1 MYLLIYWLLFQ
12 IITVITVGLFLS
24 SYYTFLILLHLRI
37 LKDIIMWEKILAQLI
52 SKNQGVSKAVLTM
65 IAKKLA
71 EKVTEDSQIEGAI
84 SDYEAN
90 STLTIKELADF
101 VQKEG
106 DTRVGDA
113 KKKWDQEN
121 KKPEVKDDQPSAD
134 KKDDN
139 PEEMPK
145 WARDLQQT
153 VTALGQQ
160 FTVSKTNSTME
171 DLVAKAKE
179 KGIPEVYV
187 RKTII
192 GEDFNLENTL
202 SELATEWAGIQQAN
216 INTQVAGENVVTGV
230 KATGKQVSSAI
241 ADFAKK
247 NVEANATKN

>member
-1 MYLLIYWLLFQ
+1 
-12 IITVITVGLFLS
+12 
-24 SYYTFLILLHLRI
+24 
-37 LKDIIMWEKILAQLI
+37 MWEKILAQLI

-139 PEEMPK
+139 PEEMPA
-145 WARDLQQT
+145 WAKELQKS
-153 VTALGQQ
+153 VTSLGQQ
-160 FTVSKTNSTME
+160 FTAKKTESTME
-171 DLVAKAKE
+171 ELVAKAKE
-179 KGIPEVYV
+179 KGIPEAYV
-187 RKTII
+187 RKTTI
-192 GEDFNLENTL
+192 GEDFNLDNTL

-216 INTQVAGENVVTGV
+216 INTQVAGGNVIVGT
-230 KATGKQVSSAI
+230 KATEKQVSSAI